1 MTVLFLFT
9 LFFFSYIWG
18 ENGEERQTRML
29 TTPFILPKPGV
40 PLQDRLAGF
49 QKDKVFER
57 PSPAPLC
64 EQSPTPQQIEQ
75 KDMMG

>member
-1 MTVLFLFT
+1 MGVKF
-9 LFFFSYIWG
+9 G
-18 ENGEERQTRML
+18 VGGRQTRML

-57 PSPAPLC
+57 RSPAPLC
-64 EQSPTPQQIEQ
+64 EQRVPPPQKIEQ
-75 KDMMG
+75 KDLMG

>member
-1 MTVLFLFT
+1 
-9 LFFFSYIWG
+9 
-18 ENGEERQTRML
+18 ML

-40 PLQDRLAGF
+40 QLQDRLAGL

-57 PSPAPLC
+57 QSTAPLC

-75 KDMMG
+75 KDLMG